1 MEPVVR
7 PLDEPEGER
16 PFRAGDRDALL
27 LSTTRRLVREL
38 GAAAVTVFL
47 HVPGTAELRA
57 AAVAVTPLGVGSIER
72 VSVDDEVYP
81 SARAWRTGR
90 VATAHSASIMAGHP
104 MLSVFAPFP
113 YQASAAPLA
122 SATRRFGTLTAF
134 WLRANG
140 RTDPGELER
149 LGQAASALAAR
160 LDELAHREIPLLPPA
175 VPLVTAVEEMGEG
188 SGNITPS
195 TAPLIYHLHKLAIRL
210 ADAPRAQDVIDW
222 TIERARDGFLARAA
236 VITLVDG
243 ERLHLAGAAGCSAEY
258 LRTAEGALLGQTSP
272 EAEAITSRRQKLY
285 GPMDRRTRGRLADE
299 AADAGCF
306 WAVLPLST
314 GRLPTGALSLAF
326 ATERT
331 DIIAEEAT
339 LTALA
344 TTVAQG
350 LERARTNETRHA
362 LAEALQQTLLPRML
376 PQPAGVVATSRY
388 ASATSGIELG
398 GDWYDLITL
407 PGGKI
412 VMAIGDVEG
421 HNTSAAVVMGQLR
434 SAVRAYACEGHDP
447 ARILE
452 RANRVLVD
460 LDTDLYATCC
470 CALLDPDTGALQ
482 MATAGHPPP
491 AVRTAD
497 GAATEWDLDVGMP
510 LGVDAEVRFEAAEM
524 QLAPG
529 TLLAFYTDGLVG
541 FADALDPEALQEV
554 FRGGSNLEAL
564 GDGLIARFD
573 NLHTRHTDDAALML
587 VLYEGPSSEARENV
601 RQIRIHRRDLQGA
614 QRTRRLLREWLEGW
628 GLSGM
633 IDEEELL
640 VSEIVTNGLV
650 HGDSDVHVYVR
661 RYPERVRVEVRDS
674 DPRPART
681 VTVPRE
687 EDQAEG
693 GRGLVIVSALASA
706 WGNSPSGRGKTVWF
720 ELPVPDARH

>member
-1 MEPVVR
+1 MESVEP
-7 PLDEPEGER
+7 PLGDPEGER
-16 PFRAGDRDALL
+16 AFTPDDRDTLL
-27 LSTTRRLVREL
+27 QSTTSRLVREL

-47 HVPGTAELRA
+47 HVPGTVELRA

-72 VSVDDEVYP
+72 VTVDDEVYP
-81 SARAWRTGR
+81 SARAWHTGR
-90 VATAHSASIMAGHP
+90 VATAQSASIMAGHP

-122 SATRRFGTLTAF
+122 SATHRFGTLTAF

-140 RTDPGELER
+140 RTDPKELER
-149 LGQAASALAAR
+149 LEQAASALAAR
-160 LDELAHREIPLLPPA
+160 LDELAQVGIPLTPPP
-175 VPLVTAVEEMGEG
+175 VPLVTAVEEAGTG
-188 SGNITPS
+188 SGNITSS

-210 ADAPRAQDVIDW
+210 ADVPRAQDVINR
-222 TIERARDGFLARAA
+222 TVERAMGGFLARAA

-258 LRTAEGALLGQTSP
+258 LRTAEGTLLGQTTP

-285 GPMDRRTRGRLADE
+285 DPMDQRTRGRLADE

-326 ATERT
+326 AAERT

-350 LERARTNETRHA
+350 LERARVNETQHA
-362 LAEALQQTLLPRML
+362 LAEALQQALLPRML
-376 PQPAGVVATSRY
+376 PQPPGVVATSRY

-407 PGGKI
+407 PSGKI

-434 SAVRAYACEGHDP
+434 SAVRAYAAEGHDP

-460 LDTDLYATCC
+460 LDTGLYATCC

-491 AVRTAD
+491 AVSTAD
-497 GAATEWDLDVGMP
+497 GAATRWDLPVGMP
-510 LGVDAEVRFEAAEM
+510 LGVDGEVRFEAAET

-529 TLLAFYTDGLVG
+529 TLLAFYTDGLVTS
-541 FADALDPEALQEV
+541 ADALDPEALQEV
-554 FRGGSNLEAL
+554 FRGGSLEEL

-573 NLHTRHTDDAALML
+573 NLHTPHTDDAALML

-601 RQIRIHRRDLQGA
+601 RQLRIHRRDLQGA

-628 GLSGM
+628 GLAGM

-681 VTVPRE
+681 VTIPRE
-687 EDQAEG
+687 EDQSEG